1 MMLAGLGRRLVGSF
15 ACQAKSVSP
24 LLVNASLLGTGAS
37 RAFARPLVAP
47 LRAAH
52 RIWTA
57 TPLAKTGK
65 HVTSVTSRASIRTAA
80 AFGGTKAGIFGVG
93 TAASAGV
100 GLRVP
105 SLRLPALLRRAMSE
119 STAKQGGFVAWYNAT
134 LQANPLRTT
143 ALSTCFIISCG
154 DILCQFGIEGGPYDP
169 IRTARM
175 GIIGLFMV
183 GPTLHFWYR
192 FLYARF
198 PGTATKAVFTRLA
211 LDQFVFAPTF
221 CAAFFAAL
229 FTLSGHPE
237 SYPDHMKNNYVDAL
251 IVNWGLW
258 IPAQFINFRFIPAVH
273 AVLFSNCIALVWNSY
288 LSWNAHKD
296 GAAPPEEGTTDG
308 SA

>member
-1 MMLAGLGRRLVGSF
+1 MLLAGFGRRLIGPVT
-15 ACQAKSVSP
+15 CQSTSVAP
-24 LLVNASLLGTGAS
+24 LLRTGAS
-37 RAFARPLVAP
+37 RVFARPPVAP

-52 RIWTA
+52 RIWA
-57 TPLAKTGK
+57 APLPVKRLPARPPIGG
-65 HVTSVTSRASIRTAA
+65 AA
-80 AFGGTKAGIFGVG
+80 AFGGTKAGILGVG
-93 TAASAGV
+93 SWSAVRPRV
-100 GLRVP
+100 GLP
-105 SLRLPALLRRAMSE
+105 RLPALLRRTMSE
-119 STAKQGGFVAWYNAT
+119 ESATPQGGFVGWYNAA

-183 GPTLHFWYR
+183 GPTLHVWYR

-198 PGTATKAVFTRLA
+198 PGTATKAVLTRLA

-237 SYPDHMKNNYVDAL
+237 SYPDHMRNNYADAL

-288 LSWNAHKD
+288 LSWNAHQD
-296 GAAPPEEGTTDG
+296 ATAPEGESIAAG
-308 SA
+308 SE